1 MEYGELKYYSNNMNK
16 NNDDENTYERLKY
29 SNEKKIVSNDDE
41 EELNIE
47 GKKENKKFSKI

>member
-1 MEYGELKYYSNNMNK
+1 MNK